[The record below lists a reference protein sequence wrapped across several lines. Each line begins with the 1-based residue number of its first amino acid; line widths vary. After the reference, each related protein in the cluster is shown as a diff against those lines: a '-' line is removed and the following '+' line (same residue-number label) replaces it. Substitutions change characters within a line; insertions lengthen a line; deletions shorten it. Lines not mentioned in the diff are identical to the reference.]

1 MTPRQGGAPRRPRRR
16 FPLALLLLLLALPRF
31 AGAQVRP
38 DSTAPD
44 SVPRDTLRVP
54 IPPDAVSP
62 DTLPNDSTRD
72 TARASV
78 PVAIFPRYPS
88 PLPTGWSAARWEW
101 DREALWRYQGFTLLE
116 FLERTPGLT
125 IVRSG
130 DHGQPVGVTALGLGG
145 GRLRVFLDG
154 FEIDPLGYTA
164 VDLQQ
169 MGTIDLESVRVERD
183 LTGVR
188 IELNTIRLPEN
199 RPFSAV
205 EAATG
210 VFQSKL
216 LRGALVRGI
225 GGRSIVTAAYD
236 AVTTEGYR
244 FDFPFAMVNAR
255 AAWSYALSERTAF
268 QAEIRN
274 GGVERVGGPY
284 DENYDRRTILIRGRS
299 ELREG
304 LVVDGA
310 LGRAWRKPADEDPI
324 KPELTSV
331 QGMLRAS
338 YALRTGWAEASVRV
352 RDEELVASAA
362 PRLEI
367 GARGAFRPLPWLSTE
382 GEVRT
387 ASVGGAGGLVWQA
400 TGRAGPIGAPSLFL
414 SVAGGSQ
421 GLGLVEDV
429 DSVPQFSAVSS
440 RVASV
445 RAGAEMN
452 RSAFSMGL
460 AGVSL
465 APADIVPFG
474 AAFDRGLPAVEA
486 GSASGVEAHFAAAIP
501 RTRELVRLEGWAN
514 YWPDRG
520 DRPYLPELDSRAAIT
535 AHGVFY
541 DGQLEPTFSFQVS
554 SRGAMRVPVLATG
567 AFVETTPYTLTNLFI
582 QIRILDVQAFGLWEN
597 LFNYQTAADLP
608 DARLPGQRL
617 VYGIRWVF
625 RD

>member
-1 MTPRQGGAPRRPRRR
+1 
-16 FPLALLLLLLALPRF
+16 
-31 AGAQVRP
+31 V
-38 DSTAPD
+38 
-44 SVPRDTLRVP
+44 RDTIVVP
-54 IPPDAVSP
+54 
-62 DTLPNDSTRD
+62 
-72 TARASV
+72 
-78 PVAIFPRYPS
+78 IFPRYPS

-101 DREALWRYQGFTLLE
+101 DRDALWRYQGYSLLE

-154 FEIDPLGYTA
+154 FEIDPLGYTSL
-164 VDLQQ
+164 DLQQ
-169 MGTIDLESVRVERD
+169 LGTIDLESVRIERS
-183 LTGVR
+183 LTGVS
-188 IELNTIRLPEN
+188 IELNTIRLPQN

-210 VFQSKL
+210 TYQSKL

-274 GGVERVGGPY
+274 GGVERVGGLY
-284 DENYDRRTILIRGRS
+284 NENYDRRTILLRGRS

-310 LGRAWRKPADEDPI
+310 LGRAWRKPAEQDLI

-338 YALRTGWAEASVRV
+338 YALGTGWAEASVRL

-362 PRLEI
+362 PRLEL
-367 GARGAFRPLPWLSTE
+367 GTRAAFRPLAWLSAE

-387 ASVGGAGGLVWQA
+387 SRVGGEGGLIWQA
-400 TGRAGPIGAPSLFL
+400 TGRAGRTGAPSLFL

-429 DSVPQFSAVSS
+429 DTVPQFSAVSS
-440 RVASV
+440 TVASI
-445 RAGAEMN
+445 RAGAELN
-452 RSAFSMGL
+452 RSAFSLGL
-460 AGVSL
+460 AGVTL

-474 AAFDRGLPAVEA
+474 AAFDRGIPAIEA
-486 GSASGVEAHFAAAIP
+486 NAASGVEAHLSAVIP
-501 RTRELVRLEGWAN
+501 RTRELVRLEGWAS

-520 DRPYLPELDSRAAIT
+520 DRPYLPEFDSRAALT

-541 DGQLEPTFSFQVS
+541 EGQLEPTLSFQVS
-554 SRGAMRVPVLATG
+554 SRGRMRVPTPAT
-567 AFVETTPYTLTNLFI
+567 ADPFESTPYTLTNLFV
-582 QIRILDVQAFGLWEN
+582 QIRILDVQAFGLWDN
-597 LFNYQTAADLP
+597 FFNYQTAADLP
-608 DARLPGQRL
+608 GVRLPGQRL
-617 VYGIRWVF
+617 IYGIRWVF